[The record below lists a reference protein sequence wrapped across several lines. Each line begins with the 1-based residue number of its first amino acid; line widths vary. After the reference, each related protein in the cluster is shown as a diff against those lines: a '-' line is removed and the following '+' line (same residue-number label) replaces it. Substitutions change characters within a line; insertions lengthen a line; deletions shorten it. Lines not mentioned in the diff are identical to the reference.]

1 MSFPRGM
8 LMSVLLLATGV
19 AAQDDLAA
27 RAREVLTEAG
37 CQPTLPGDA
46 GSSGGARASRP
57 GPEGSRRSRR
67 GERPID
73 LGGDALGGLA
83 QVLLWVVVAGALG
96 WILASVVRERRDA
109 AAPATARPPRGMS
122 VAPAVSAALELPD
135 HARLAADGDFA
146 GALQALLRH
155 AFANWST
162 RTGAVP
168 VHATARELLRR
179 ARNVVRADSL
189 AHLVAAVERVRF
201 GGQHATR
208 EQYDDAV
215 PHLAVWEDVCRKR

>member
-1 MSFPRGM
+1 M

-19 AAQDDLAA
+19 AAQDDMAA

-37 CQPTLPGDA
+37 CQPTL
-46 GSSGGARASRP
+46 
-57 GPEGSRRSRR
+57 EGSRGSRR
-67 GERPID
+67 GERPIH

-83 QVLLWVVVAGALG
+83 EVLLWGVVAGAFA
-96 WILASVVRERRDA
+96 WIVASVVRARRDA
-109 AAPATARPPRGMS
+109 AAPATARPPHGRS
-122 VAPAVSAALELPD
+122 VAPAAPAAAELPD

-162 RTGAVP
+162 RSGAVP
-168 VHATARELLRR
+168 VHATAREVLRR

-201 GGQHATR
+201 GGQLATR
-208 EQYDDAV
+208 EQYDDAL
-215 PHLAVWEDVCRKR
+215 PHLASWEDVCRKR